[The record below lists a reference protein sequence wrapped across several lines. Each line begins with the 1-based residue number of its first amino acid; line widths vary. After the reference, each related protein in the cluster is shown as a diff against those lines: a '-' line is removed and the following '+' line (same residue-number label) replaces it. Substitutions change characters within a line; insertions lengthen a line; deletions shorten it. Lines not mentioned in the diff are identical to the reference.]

1 MDWFVAV
8 FIVPEA
14 LLLLLGFAGLVI
26 ALKGHYDFSRFKPL
40 FKPRGSEVGPTY
52 WGQYIKNMNEPSA
65 PTSFPQSQ
73 NTVAASTSVT
83 ASGIKLPSVQKA
95 P

>member
-8 FIVPEA
+8 FIVPET
-14 LLLLLGFAGLVI
+14 LLLLLGFAALIVS
-26 ALKGHYDFSRFKPL
+26 LKGHVDFSRFQLL

-52 WGQYIKNMNEPSA
+52 WGQYIKNMNEPNA
-65 PTSFPQSQ
+65 PASFPQSQ
-73 NTVAASTSVT
+73 NTVAASTSAT
-83 ASGIKLPSVQKA
+83 ASGIKLPAVQKA